1 MHLSGGAADR
11 SPGEGPAPLCPQAGK
26 HVVRSPVSFRSSLR
40 SALSPAAPA
49 GAGRFAVL
57 RRPSTLVVSA
67 LLLVALVAATAVWAL
82 SAKTVAL
89 AVDDQLTEVSFRGAT
104 VGDVLE
110 AAELE
115 VGEHDSLVPSADTPV
130 EDGDRV
136 VLRRGRPLQL
146 TVDGQQRTVWVT
158 ALSVDEALQQLDL
171 RQEGLALSASRSR
184 SIPLEGLALD
194 VRTPKSLTVAVDGQ
208 SLPVTAAVATVGEAL
223 AAAGVQVGE
232 LDRVTPAVGDP
243 LTEGLAVTVQRVRT
257 EQSTAEVAVPFGT
270 EKRDDPNLA
279 KGQTKT
285 IQAGKNGLVR
295 RTTVVTF
302 VDGVVESRQVVSEE
316 RLAEPTTRI
325 IAVGTT
331 AVAPRATSSA
341 PRQSTGGAD
350 SLNWPALARCE
361 SGGNPRAVSP
371 GGTYRGLYQ
380 FSLSTWRSVGGAG
393 DPIDAS
399 PDEQTYRA
407 KVLYNRSGAG
417 QWPHCGKYLFT

>member
-1 MHLSGGAADR
+1 
-11 SPGEGPAPLCPQAGK
+11 
-26 HVVRSPVSFRSSLR
+26 
-40 SALSPAAPA
+40 
-49 GAGRFAVL
+49 VL
-57 RRPSTLVVSA
+57 RRPSTLALSA
-67 LLLVALVAATAVWAL
+67 LLLVALLAAAAVWTL
-82 SAKTVAL
+82 SVKTVAL
-89 AVDDQLTEVSFRGAT
+89 AVDDQVTEVDVRGAT
-104 VGDVLE
+104 VADVLE
-110 AAELE
+110 AADLT

-158 ALSVDEALQQLDL
+158 ALSVEEALQQLDL
-171 RQEGLALSASRSR
+171 RQEGLALSASRGR
-184 SIPLEGLALD
+184 SIPLDGLALD
-194 VRTPKSLTVAVDGQ
+194 VLTPKNLTVAVDGQ

-223 AAAGVQVGE
+223 TAAGVQVGE

-257 EQSTAEVAVPFGT
+257 EQSTAEVAVPFET
-270 EKRDDPNLA
+270 ERRDDPNLA
-279 KGQTKT
+279 KGTTKQL
-285 IQAGKNGLVR
+285 QAGKNGLVR

-302 VDGVVESRQVVSEE
+302 VDGQVESRQVVAEE

-325 IAVGTT
+325 LAVGTK
-331 AVAPRATSSA
+331 AAPRPAATSSSTA
-341 PRQSTGGAD
+341 RRSTGDAD

-361 SGGNPRAVSP
+361 SGGNPRAVSSS
-371 GGTYRGLYQ
+371 GRYRGLYQ
-380 FSLSTWRSVGGAG
+380 FSMSTWRSVGGAG

-399 PDEQTYRA
+399 PSEQTYRA